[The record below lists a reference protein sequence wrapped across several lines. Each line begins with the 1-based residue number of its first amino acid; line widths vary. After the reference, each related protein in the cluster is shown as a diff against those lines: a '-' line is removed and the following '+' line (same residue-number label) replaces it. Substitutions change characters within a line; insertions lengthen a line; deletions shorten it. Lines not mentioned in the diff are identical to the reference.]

1 MGKETTGP
9 IAEIDLCRAWT
20 RLPRSIPL
28 TTTDGRS
35 VDVIHLG
42 SWTHGFGP
50 DFRNAIISIDGGP
63 TEHGSV
69 ELHLRTRG
77 WSDHRHHLDPRYND
91 VILHIVG
98 QHDEVETRRSDGKL
112 VPTVVLDI
120 RALGLPTHEVDW
132 SLVGGAVC
140 AERLAREQPDLIRGI
155 VERLGDNRITAR
167 AARIESRL
175 TETTPDAVLYA
186 EILDALGYV
195 SNRDPMAA
203 IVSRL
208 PWTNLVVIAGQ
219 ETDTFDR
226 TLAALLGVGGFL
238 PLSDAEIAYTG
249 LDPDRAHT
257 LTKIWAGIA
266 WEWDVKPIT
275 PTDWIL
281 ARIRP
286 SNHPIRRLVQ
296 AAALVTGSDFHLTAQ
311 LLDPL
316 RAAADP
322 TTFLME
328 LVDRQDVPA
337 LGIDRARAIVTNVL
351 VPFGFVLA
359 SQTGDADL
367 AESTAR
373 VWESLPGA
381 ESNER
386 TRRAVRQITGD
397 VGMKR
402 LGARLQQGLI
412 HLDQSLCGPR
422 RCYECPIA
430 AVVVRESAADGI
442 SLG

>member
-1 MGKETTGP
+1 MGREPTGP

-42 SWTHGFGP
+42 TWTYGFGP
-50 DFRNAIISIDGGP
+50 DFRDAIISIDDGP
-63 TEHGSV
+63 TEHGSI

-77 WSDHRHHLDPRYND
+77 WSEHHHHLDPRYND
-91 VILHIVG
+91 VVLHIVG
-98 QHDEVETRRSDGKL
+98 QHDAVETRRADGKL

-120 RALGLPTHEVDW
+120 RAMGLPTHEVDW

-155 VERLGDNRITAR
+155 VGRLGDTRITAR
-167 AARIESRL
+167 TDRIESRL
-175 TETTPDAVLYA
+175 TELPPDAVLYA

-195 SNRDPMAA
+195 ANREPMAA
-203 IVSRL
+203 IAARL
-208 PWTNLVVIAGQ
+208 TWSNLGVIAGQ
-219 ETDTFDR
+219 DSGSFDR
-226 TLAALLGVGGFL
+226 IIASLLGAGGFL
-238 PLSDAEIAYTG
+238 PLSDAEIAHTG
-249 LDPDRAHT
+249 LLPDRAQALIT
-257 LTKIWAGIA
+257 NWSGIRSN
-266 WEWDVKPIT
+266 WDLAPIAS
-275 PTDWIL
+275 TDWTI

-286 SNHPIRRLVQ
+286 ANHPIRRLMQ
-296 AAALVTGSDFHLTAQ
+296 AAALIAGSGFHLTAN
-311 LLDPL
+311 LLSPL
-316 RAAADP
+316 RGATDP
-322 TTFLME
+322 TPFLIE
-328 LVDRQDVPA
+328 CVDRTGVPA
-337 LGIDRARAIVTNVL
+337 LGSDRARAIATNVL
-351 VPFGFVLA
+351 IPFGFALA
-359 SQTGDADL
+359 SQTGDAEL

-373 VWESLPGA
+373 IWESLPGA

-397 VGMKR
+397 IGMKR
-402 LGARLQQGLI
+402 IGARLQQGLI
-412 HLDQSLCGPR
+412 HLDQTLCGPR

-430 AVVVRESAADGI
+430 AVVVRESAAEGI

>member
-1 MGKETTGP
+1 VNTETPGP

-50 DFRNAIISIDGGP
+50 DFRDAIISIDNGP
-63 TEHGSV
+63 TEHGSI

-98 QHDEVETRRSDGKL
+98 QHDEVETRRADGKL

-120 RALGLPTHEVDW
+120 REMGLPTHAVDW

-140 AERLAREQPDLIRGI
+140 AQRLARDQPDLIRGI
-155 VERLGDNRITAR
+155 VGRLGDNRITSR

-195 SNRDPMAA
+195 SNREPMAA

-219 ETDTFDR
+219 EAEAFDR

-238 PLSDAEIAYTG
+238 PLSDAEIANTG
-249 LDPDRAHT
+249 LEPDRVHAMAT
-257 LTKIWAGIA
+257 IWAGIA
-266 WEWDVKPIT
+266 WEWDVKPIMST
-275 PTDWIL
+275 EWTL

-286 SNHPIRRLVQ
+286 TNHPIRRLVQ
-296 AAALVTGSDFHLTAQ
+296 AAALVAGTRFHLTAN
-311 LLDPL
+311 LLGPL
-316 RAAADP
+316 RAATDP
-322 TTFLME
+322 TPALIE
-328 LVDRQDVPA
+328 IVDRAGVPA
-337 LGIDRARAIVTNVL
+337 LGNDRARAIATNVL
-351 VPFGFVLA
+351 VPFGFALA
-359 SQTGDADL
+359 SQSGDADL

-412 HLDQSLCGPR
+412 HLDQTLCAPR

-430 AVVVRESAADGI
+430 AIVVRESAADGI
-442 SLG
+442 ALG

>member
-1 MGKETTGP
+1 METPGP

-28 TTTDGRS
+28 ITTDGRS

-42 SWTHGFGP
+42 TWTHGFGP
-50 DFRNAIISIDGGP
+50 DFRDAIISIDNGP
-63 TEHGSV
+63 TEHGSI

-98 QHDEVETRRSDGKL
+98 QRDEVETRRSDGKL

-120 RALGLPTHEVDW
+120 RAMGLPTHEVDC
-132 SLVGGAVC
+132 SLVGGTVC
-140 AERLAREQPDLIRGI
+140 AERLARKQPDLIRRI
-155 VERLGDNRITAR
+155 VGRMGDNRITAR

-195 SNRDPMAA
+195 SNREPMAA

-208 PWTNLVVIAGQ
+208 PWSNLVVIAGQ
-219 ETDTFDR
+219 EADAFDR
-226 TLAALLGVGGFL
+226 IVATLLGVGGFL
-238 PLSDAEIAYTG
+238 PLSDAEIAHTG
-249 LDPDRAHT
+249 LDPDRAHSMAM
-257 LTKIWAGIA
+257 IWAGIA
-266 WEWDVKPIT
+266 WEWDLKPIT
-275 PTDWIL
+275 STDWTL

-286 SNHPIRRLVQ
+286 TNHPIRRLIQ
-296 AAALVTGSDFHLTAQ
+296 AAALLTGTGFHLSAQ
-311 LLDPL
+311 LLGPL
-316 RAAADP
+316 RAATDSTP
-322 TTFLME
+322 FLIE
-328 LVDRQDVPA
+328 LIDRARVPA
-337 LGIDRARAIVTNVL
+337 LGNDRARAIATNVL
-351 VPFGFVLA
+351 VPFGFALA

-381 ESNER
+381 ESNDR

-412 HLDQSLCGPR
+412 HLDQTLCIPR

-430 AVVVRESAADGI
+430 AVVVRESATGGPL
-442 SLG
+442 LG